1 MPTPTQ
7 KPLSSRKWKGTLG
20 ILADCWENYAIGK

>member
-1 MPTPTQ
+1 MPTPAP
-7 KPLSSRKWKGTLG
+7 KPLSSRKWKDALG